1 MRTIGD
7 YGQIIAVTFSL
18 KRAESDQLTSSL
30 LKNGTLC
37 NISLSDLTLEP
48 VNVNVFFF
56 ILRFQPWLCE
66 FTFELVL
73 ALNNER
79 NAATARPLTL
89 V

>member
-1 MRTIGD
+1 MVFSTSKNAHNRRETDCFAD

-48 VNVNVFFF
+48 VNVNVFVYSKVSAMVVRIHF
-56 ILRFQPWLCE
+56 
-66 FTFELVL
+66 
-73 ALNNER
+73 
-79 NAATARPLTL
+79 
-89 V
+89 